1 MLLLHGAEP
10 TRRIEAGYEKNELRV
25 AAHATNKNIIPC
37 FPTMHPPLTEHQHPG
52 CFDVI
57 LALEQ
62 CHEAGFLNKFTGA
75 CNDKKKA
82 VDQCLKEEV

>member
-1 MLLLHGAEP
+1 
-10 TRRIEAGYEKNELRV
+10 
-25 AAHATNKNIIPC
+25 
-37 FPTMHPPLTEHQHPG
+37 MHPPLTEHQHPG

-62 CHEAGFLNKFTGA
+62 CHEAGLLNKFTGA

-82 VDQCLKEEV
+82 VDQCLKEEFLAQRAVNKVKSKEKRAKLEKIWKDMEEPPSTPK